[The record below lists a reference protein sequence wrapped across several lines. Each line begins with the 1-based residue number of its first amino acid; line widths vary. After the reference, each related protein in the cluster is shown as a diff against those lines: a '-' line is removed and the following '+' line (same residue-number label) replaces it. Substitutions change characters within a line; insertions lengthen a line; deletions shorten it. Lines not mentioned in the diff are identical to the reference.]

1 MVTQFMP
8 GLGNSQFRDGQALS
22 LIPTAEGGHTGGIR
36 LKSQDHQVIDGTEIF
51 ACLCLGYIPVG
62 SLTVCLGDFGT
73 GDIQPGI
80 GPLGTDLSF
89 ANRGEVLFHPSAVI
103 PADFLIQ
110 FAYFF
115 EIGVKHA
122 ALATESPA
130 LGTDSIFGFLE
141 KISKDFLT
149 ASHGGQSDTVLC
161 PGKGFSFVGNL

>member
-22 LIPTAEGGHTGGIR
+22 LIPAAEGGHTGGIR
-36 LKSQDHQVIDGTEIF
+36 LKSQNHQVIDGTEIF

-62 SLTVCLGDFGT
+62 SLTICLGDFGT

-80 GPLGTDLSF
+80 GSLGTDLSF
-89 ANRGEVLFHPSAVI
+89 ANRGEVLFHPSAII

-122 ALATESPA
+122 TLATESPA